1 MLKLFQSTE
10 QLYSDVSPD
19 VLADTFDDCT
29 EVSAPRRSQT
39 QMSL

>member
-1 MLKLFQSTE
+1 MLKLYESTE
-10 QLYSDVSPD
+10 QLYADVSPD

-29 EVSAPRRSQT
+29 EVSAPRRGKT